1 MRAMRFV
8 SSQVQLAILSALIA
22 AGCVTM
28 TANAQTVSGN
38 GTGTNNG
45 FYYSLY
51 SSGGSATM
59 TLGSA
64 GNYAI
69 TWSGVSDVVGGKG
82 WSTGSEQVIGY
93 NVGSASGY
101 NTISIYGW
109 MTSPLVEYYITELG
123 SLYTA
128 NATEKGTVT
137 SDGHTYTTYEHQ
149 QVNQPSIQG
158 TATFEQYLDAWGGAG
173 TGQNNV
179 VTTANHF
186 SHWSSLG
193 MSLGSFNYQILGTEA
208 YNGASGS
215 VNATVCAGSCS
226 GGGSGGTPSFTLS
239 PSSSSVSVT
248 QGESAA
254 DTITVNKVDGFS
266 GSVTLAASGLPSG
279 ITASFGTNP
288 TTGSSSVT
296 FTASSSAATGSS
308 VVTITGTSGSTKATT
323 TINLTVNS
331 SSGSGGGGGGNACTV
346 DYTVSTYSSSQFGA
360 NVTIKNG
367 GSSTLS
373 GWSLTWSFANGQTI
387 TSSWNGAVSQSGA
400 SVTVSEQSGQTW
412 ENIPAGG
419 SYTGFGFN
427 GSWTGGTNAVPTNFK
442 LSGTAC
448 TIN

>member
-1 MRAMRFV
+1 MRSMRFDW
-8 SSQVQLAILSALIA
+8 SRVQFAILTALVAVA

-28 TANAQTVSGN
+28 AASAQTVSGN

-82 WSTGSEQVIGY
+82 WNPGSAQTIGY
-93 NVGSASGY
+93 HVGSASGY

-109 MTSPLVEYYITELG
+109 LTSPLVEYYITEFG

-128 NATEKGTVT
+128 NATQKGSVT

-149 QVNQPSIQG
+149 QQNQPSIEG
-158 TATFEQYLDAWGGAG
+158 TQTFEQYLDAWGGASIG
-173 TGQNNV
+173 SNGV

-186 SHWSSLG
+186 NHWSSLG
-193 MSLGSFNYQILGTEA
+193 MTVGTFNYQILGTEA

-215 VNATVCAGSCS
+215 VNATVCATSC
-226 GGGSGGTPSFTLS
+226 GGSSGSPSFTLS
-239 PSSSSVSVT
+239 PSASSVSVT
-248 QGESAA
+248 QGTSAT
-254 DTITVNKVDGFS
+254 DTISVDDVDGFT
-266 GSVTLAASGLPSG
+266 GAVTLSVSGLPSG
-279 ITASFGTNP
+279 VTGTFATNP
-288 TTGSSSVT
+288 TTGTST
-296 FTASSSAATGSS
+296 LTLAASSSAATGSS
-308 VVTITGTSGSTKATT
+308 TITVTGVSGSINKSTT
-323 TINLTVNS
+323 FTLTVNS
-331 SSGSGGGGGGNACTV
+331 SGGGSGGGGCTV
-346 DYTVSTYSSSQFGA
+346 DYTISKYNSSQFGA
-360 NVTIKNG
+360 TVGIKNG

-387 TSSWNGAVSQSGA
+387 SSSWNGAVSQSGA
-400 SVTVSEQSGQTW
+400 NVTVSEQSGQTW

-419 SYTGFGFN
+419 TYTGFGFN
-427 GSWTGGTNAVPTNFK
+427 GTWNGATNAIPTNFK
-442 LSGTAC
+442 LNGTAC